1 MQMTD
6 MLWGKDEKPED
17 EQEKDVD
24 FTTYEEGIYVGY
36 RHFDTQKLDV
46 SYPFGFGLS
55 YTDFAVSE
63 VTATLEDDVI
73 NVTAVVQNIGA
84 NAGKEVVQVYVAKPE
99 TAIDR
104 AAQELKAFAKTS
116 LLAPEASETLTFQI
130 PVNELSYWNENT
142 NNWSLESG
150 TYRIKVGTSSR
161 NIAQEVEITLE

>member
-1 MQMTD
+1 M
-6 MLWGKDEKPED
+6 
-17 EQEKDVD
+17 
-24 FTTYEEGIYVGY
+24 
-36 RHFDTQKLDV
+36 
-46 SYPFGFGLS
+46 
-55 YTDFAVSE
+55 
-63 VTATLEDDVI
+63 I
-73 NVTAVVQNIGA
+73 NVTATIQNIGA

-116 LLAPEASETLTFQI
+116 LLAPEASETLTLQI